1 MMITRFFFVIAM
13 ETVFFLSYCYA
24 EEGIDGKKLLL
35 EALDASPRGTFQ
47 AEGFYIDNLDRT
59 VQYDAVP
66 EEYLSRLGYS
76 ERVIHQESVKYTEKI
91 AQLTTSDGTVYRRV
105 DAKEIGRYPSISIQ
119 NAEGLFFQ
127 NSRKETSL
135 ANWVWN
141 LGTWNELYFH
151 PVKQEMEDASY
162 EVERIT
168 KYHLPC
174 YQITM
179 TLPDDYAW
187 HYSQHRDNWK
197 ELPENLKYNAYLRDK
212 PSPAIF
218 PVKRVFIV
226 VESTKQIVMRKHYN
240 TEGVLTL
247 HYEFTKY
254 TPDAPDMSLFETP
267 GPVSCREDFP
277 GYAAALAYRE
287 EAAADEAAKKS
298 QESKDRMNARWNQY
312 FRNIT
317 SGGWVII
324 MIVSVLCIGGGLAMK
339 KIRDRK

>member
-35 EALDASPRGTFQ
+35 EALDASPHGTFQ
-47 AEGFYIDNLDRT
+47 AEGFYIYNLDRSAKFD
-59 VQYDAVP
+59 VISK
-66 EEYLSRLGYS
+66 EYLSRIAYPKILMS
-76 ERVIHQESVKYTEKI
+76 PETIKHTEKI

-105 DAKEIGRYPSISIQ
+105 DAKEIGRYPTISIQ

-141 LGTWNELYFH
+141 LGTWNELYLH

-187 HYSQHRDNWK
+187 HYSQHRDDWK
-197 ELPENLKYNAYLRDK
+197 TLSEDSKQYMYLHEM

-277 GYAAALAYRE
+277 GYAAALAYQE
-287 EAAADEAAKKS
+287 EAAAEEAAKKF

-324 MIVSVLCIGGGLAMK
+324 MIVSVLCIGGGLVMK